1 MFSSLIKKALCF
13 VLGCGLFLCGLS
25 ARVAGAA
32 DLWQQGDSSLTLT
45 GYYKNLLFS
54 SETFFPK
61 TEQFTLDLN
70 RLRLELQGKAS
81 DRVSMDIQY
90 DHEAILGS
98 FLKTDLFSIQKNQEP
113 DTYLDLENAY
123 LDQTRIFARHRL
135 YRGYLTIYS
144 PYADLTIGRQRIAWG
159 TTRFWNPTDLLNPF
173 NPIQLE
179 REERSG
185 VDAILTDVSLGA
197 LSKLSLVY
205 APQDSLEES
214 SAAARLRTNISGFDL
229 SVMGGLFRKDQV
241 VGFDF
246 AGAIKDIGVRGE
258 ATYTAADLE
267 DNFIRAALG
276 ADYTFPNTLSLM
288 AEYYYNGEGKADEK
302 DYDFQ
307 RLFSWEILSLAR
319 HYIGISIG
327 YDVTP
332 LLRWDNY
339 AILNLNDGSLFLSPN
354 LTYSVIT
361 DLDLAMGIQIFEGS
375 DKSEYGAFHNLY
387 YTQLQ
392 WFF

>member
-1 MFSSLIKKALCF
+1 M
-13 VLGCGLFLCGLS
+13 LGCGLFLYGLS

-32 DLWQQGDSSLTLT
+32 DIWQQGDSSLKLT

-54 SETFFPK
+54 SETFFPG
-61 TEQFTLDLN
+61 TEQFTVDLN
-70 RLRLELQGKAS
+70 RLRLKLQGRAR
-81 DRVSMDIQY
+81 DWAALDIQY
-90 DHEAILGS
+90 DHEAFLGS
-98 FLKTDLFSIQKNQEP
+98 FLKTGLFNIQKNQEP

-123 LDQTRIFARHRL
+123 LDQNRIFARHRL

-185 VDAILTDVSLGA
+185 VDAILTDVNLGS

-205 APQDSLEES
+205 APQDSWEES
-214 SAAARLRTNISGFDL
+214 SSAARLRTNISGFDL

-258 ATYTAADLE
+258 ATYTSADLE
-267 DNFIRAALG
+267 DNFIRAVLG
-276 ADYTFPNTLSLM
+276 ADYTLPNTFSIM
-288 AEYYYNGEGKADEK
+288 IEYYYNGEGKADEK
-302 DYDFQ
+302 DYNFQ
-307 RLFSWEILSLAR
+307 RIFSVELLSLAR

-327 YDVTP
+327 YDLTP

-339 AILNLNDGSLFLSPN
+339 AILNLNDKSLFFSPN
-354 LTYSVIT
+354 LTYSVIA
-361 DLDLAMGIQIFEGS
+361 DLDLSLGIQIFEGS
-375 DKSEYGAFHNLY
+375 DRSEYGALHNLY